1 MRIKN
6 QEIGNMQHSKLKLAI
21 DDALRTHEVAA
32 VKSASIIVPE
42 SVATFDPVTRAK
54 DLLGLYYTTEAINF
68 ELVKELAL
76 DCLDSILEH
85 WLPDGERRGRQ
96 YVPYNTLR
104 DDAELGSFQIN
115 TENGIWMDFA
125 TDDKGGDPI
134 SLVAYLEKGISQT
147 AAAVKI
153 LDLIA
158 GLKTD
163 DVALV
168 VKAQTK
174 PVTAKGNFTA
184 IMPVPEEAMKKRPVF
199 FGSKLGSP
207 VATWEYRNA
216 AGEVLFC
223 VNRFNTATGGKSFLP
238 QIFCND
244 EEAGNT
250 LWKNMAPPVPRPA
263 YGLDRLA
270 ARPDAHVLFAEGE
283 KSADAA
289 QRLFPEFVA
298 VTTMNGSQSPEK
310 SDFTPFAGRK
320 VLIAPDNDEAGEGYV
335 SKLKTLLAGAG
346 AVVVAVMRL
355 EKLAKGDAPLAKGY
369 DLADAEADG
378 WTADELAVLGDNL
391 WELVEMP
398 PPTLET
404 LLDYSTYFGKE
415 LYGKGL
421 AYCDNQLLGYTD
433 GYWPALNMDVDVKQP
448 IMRLMQQGANAS
460 RVSSVVELI
469 KIQYAAMPDRFERQ
483 SQLICV
489 NNGTLNPMKGRLH
502 SHNAKHHLTNMMDI
516 TFDPAAKCELWRQT
530 LGEIFAPDADKA
542 EKIQLLQEFIGYCLI
557 PETRMH
563 KFLWMV
569 GGGGNGKSLIL
580 EVLNALIG
588 KDNISH
594 AQIERLQEK
603 FVRAELQGKLV
614 NISSEM
620 SAQATVS
627 DGYLKQIVAGDV
639 VEAERKYQPSF
650 SFKPYARLIGATNIL
665 PRLLDHSDGFFR
677 RAMILRLNR
686 QFTEAEQDKQRV
698 AKLMLELP
706 GILNWAIEG
715 LQRLLARTYFEL
727 PPSSKEEVENYRVN
741 SDPVRQ
747 FADDFLVATD
757 DRSHWVL
764 GSTLY
769 DAYKSWNFDNGYK
782 MLASNQ
788 FAERLSSI
796 GFNKRRSSD
805 GRYWE
810 AKYTGFVGCG
820 FPVTELPGISAMA
833 NKYKV

>member
-1 MRIKN
+1 MRLW
-6 QEIGNMQHSKLKLAI
+6 GDFAI
-21 DDALRTHEVAA
+21 DV
-32 VKSASIIVPE
+32 S
-42 SVATFDPVTRAK
+42 
-54 DLLGLYYTTEAINF
+54 
-68 ELVKELAL
+68 
-76 DCLDSILEH
+76 
-85 WLPDGERRGRQ
+85 
-96 YVPYNTLR
+96 
-104 DDAELGSFQIN
+104 
-115 TENGIWMDFA
+115 
-125 TDDKGGDPI
+125 GGDPI

-147 AAAVKI
+147 AAAVMI
-153 LDLIA
+153 LELIA

-168 VKAQTK
+168 VKPK
-174 PVTAKGNFTA
+174 AKVAAAKANFTA
-184 IMPVPEEAMKKRPVF
+184 IMPVPEEAMQKRPVF
-199 FGSKLGSP
+199 FGSTLGSP

-216 AGEVLFC
+216 AGHVQC
-223 VNRFNTATGGKSFLP
+223 YVNRFNTASGGKSFLP
-238 QIFCND
+238 QTYCKD
-244 EEAGNT
+244 ESTSWT

-270 ARPDAHVLFAEGE
+270 ARPDAPVLFAEGE
-283 KSADAA
+283 KAADAA
-289 QRLFPEFVA
+289 QRLFPNYVA

-310 SDFTPFAGRK
+310 TDFTPFAGRK

-335 SKLKTLLAGAG
+335 KSVAHLLAGVG
-346 AVVVAVMRL
+346 AEVVGVMRL
-355 EKLAKGDAPLAKGY
+355 EQLAKGDAPLAKGY

-378 WTADELAVLGDNL
+378 WSAEALAALGDDL
-391 WELVEMP
+391 WELVLVGEEDLTLSGDAEPSLQSDIPEKP
-398 PPTLET
+398 PLKTDKDFANAFAE
-404 LLDYSTYFGKE
+404 E
-415 LYGKGL
+415 NYGHLL
-421 AYCDNQLLGYTD
+421 AYSDNRVLAYTA
-433 GYWPALNMDVDVKQP
+433 GYWAALNVDVDIKRP
-448 IMRLMQQGANAS
+448 ILRLVGQKVTAS
-460 RVSSVVELI
+460 RVNSIVELL
-469 KIQYAAMPDRFERQ
+469 KIQYATSSDMFERKTP
-483 SQLICV
+483 LICL
-489 NNGTLNPMKGRLH
+489 NNGALNPLDGELLEH
-502 SHNAKHHLTNMMDI
+502 SHEHYLTNRVDI
-516 TFDPAAKCELWRQT
+516 TFDPAATCELWLQT
-530 LGEIFAPDADKA
+530 LDEIFAPDADKA

-569 GGGGNGKSLIL
+569 GAGGNGKSLIL

-665 PRLLDHSDGFFR
+665 PRLLDHSDGFCR

-698 AKLMLELP
+698 SKLMAELP
-706 GILNWAIEG
+706 GILNWSIAG
-715 LQRLLARTYFEL
+715 LQRLLNRTYFEL
-727 PPSSKEEVENYRVN
+727 PPSSKAEVESYRVN

-747 FADDFLVATD
+747 FAEDFLVTTD
-757 DRSHWVL
+757 EKRDWVT
-764 GSTLY
+764 GSSLY
-769 DAYKSWNFDNGYK
+769 KGYREWSDENGYK
-782 MLASNQ
+782 AVASNS

-796 GFNKRRSSD
+796 GFNKKRYND

-810 AKYTGFVGCG
+810 AKYTGYI
-820 FPVTELPGISAMA
+820 ISSPPILTMVAGA
-833 NKYKV
+833 SALASKYKV